1 MIWNFVIIGAV
12 ILALLIII
20 RKIPLARDMQ
30 QKENPDLSEKEMT
43 TFGLIAQADD
53 AFDRK
58 AFEDA
63 EELYVKAAAQ
73 DPDNDKIY
81 NRLGAIYLENENFYD
96 AKEAFLQTV
105 KLDDT
110 NASHHVNLGLAYMGL
125 KDYYKA
131 EQAFRDA
138 LDLDPK
144 NKKYQNLLEKSQKPH
159 GATRSQDKDKKK
171 R

>member
-1 MIWNFVIIGAV
+1 MIWNFAIIGA
-12 ILALLIII
+12 IIIALLVII
-20 RKIPLARDMQ
+20 RKIPLAKEMQ
-30 QKENPDLSEKEMT
+30 KKENPELSEKEMT

-58 AFEDA
+58 DFTDA

-81 NRLGAIYLENENFYD
+81 NRLGAIYLENKNYYD
-96 AKEAFLQTV
+96 AKDAFLQTV

-110 NASHHVNLGLAYMGL
+110 NPSHHINLGLAYLGL

-131 EQAFRDA
+131 EQAFQDA
-138 LDLDPK
+138 LKLDPK
-144 NKKYQNLLEKSQKPH
+144 NKKYQNLLEKAQK
-159 GATRSQDKDKKK
+159 SQDKDNKKK
-171 R
+171 